1 MIDHNKDHT
10 HSSASLLKQLK
21 RWLIHLL
28 EPLVLEIGPIF
39 AQYHQGELAD
49 RGLRRMN
56 AGRNGGCGVD
66 EPPSA
71 GPGAGGHD
79 VDFHLAA

>member
-1 MIDHNKDHT
+1 MIDQNKDHT

-21 RWLIHLL
+21 RWLINLL

-56 AGRNGGCGVD
+56 AGMNGGCGVD